1 MGLEI
6 FGGDWRRK
14 IVGPFAPLYQAPPID
29 VDARLQDEMVQT
41 SLEDTKKANQ
51 VPDMNVKRIMQI
63 YSMSW
68 DKYG

>member
-14 IVGPFAPLYQAPPID
+14 ILGTLRPTKPSPTYLGMD

-41 SLEDTKKANQ
+41 SLNDTKKAN
-51 VPDMNVKRIMQI
+51 
-63 YSMSW
+63 
-68 DKYG
+68 